1 MPFITPQVAARLVR
15 PQAAACLRGEPLR
28 NVIIGAYENS
38 LSFWRFWPVNG
49 ATRGKGKGGPAGTG
63 YRFQRK
69 ESLFLN
75 RSVIS
80 GT

>member
-1 MPFITPQVAARLVR
+1 VPFITPQAAARLVR

-28 NVIIGAYENS
+28 NVIIDAYEKS
-38 LSFWRFWPVNG
+38 LSFWRAPG
-49 ATRGKGKGGPAGTG
+49 ANAAARGKKKKGPAGTG
-63 YRFQRK
+63 YGFQRK

>member
-1 MPFITPQVAARLVR
+1 VPFITPHAAARLVR

-28 NVIIGAYENS
+28 NVISGAYENS
-38 LSFWRFWPVNG
+38 LSFCRFWPANG
-49 ATRGKGKGGPAGTG
+49 ATRGKEKGAPAGTG

-69 ESLFLN
+69 EPLFLN